1 MCSAIRSVIG
11 GANPFSTI
19 QAAPAQQAATMPG
32 AAPTQRRRTLGGL
45 AGGTLLTSPSGVSMA
60 ATTSG
65 ANTLLGA

>member
-1 MCSAIRSVIG
+1 
-11 GANPFSTI
+11 
-19 QAAPAQQAATMPG
+19 MPG

>member
-1 MCSAIRSVIG
+1 MCLTPKA
-11 GANPFSTI
+11 
-19 QAAPAQQAATMPG
+19 QAATSQAATSQAATMPG